1 MGMDVIGIAVGG
13 YHDFKAGDLLR
24 QLQCDLVSGLRREIL
39 IRMEGLDHVIVHPSA
54 DLLVQSFG
62 VHELLQGNRRNA
74 VDTADQGT
82 ALIIYLRFLAAV
94 AEDTVETAN
103 RLRPQTLYKIDDG
116 HHDHLFRFKMS
127 ESKEPTCAY
136 ASVSSFRYTICTL
149 PMLARVVS

>member
-1 MGMDVIGIAVGG
+1 MGMDVIGVAVGG
-13 YHDFKAGDLLR
+13 DNDFKAGHLLR
-24 QLQCDLVSGLRREIL
+24 QLQRDLMGSLRREIL

-94 AEDTVETAN
+94 VEDTVETSD
-103 RLRPQTLYKIDDG
+103 RLRPQTLHKIDDG
-116 HHDHLFRFKMS
+116 HHDHLFRFKMP

-136 ASVSSFRYTICTL
+136 ASVSSCRYTVCT
-149 PMLARVVS
+149 